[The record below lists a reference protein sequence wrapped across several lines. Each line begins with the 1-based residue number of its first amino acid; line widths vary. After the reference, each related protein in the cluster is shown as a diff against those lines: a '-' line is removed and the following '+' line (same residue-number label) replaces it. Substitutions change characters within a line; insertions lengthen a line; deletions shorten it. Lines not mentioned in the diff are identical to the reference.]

1 MFDRTM
7 STFHPEHSIRG
18 SHSLISASDLTV
30 TLDGK
35 TLLDIPSI
43 RIDAGGPTIVM
54 GPNGAG
60 KSLLLRLLHGLVL
73 PSRGSIFMQGEPLD
87 AKRRR
92 RQAMVFQSPVILR
105 RSVRANVEFALA
117 AHGVPRAG
125 RRSEAMRLLT
135 VAGLQDKARQS
146 APSLSGGERQKLT
159 VVRALAT
166 RPEVLFLDEPT
177 SNLDPASVMA
187 IENLLMNASAEGTKI
202 VLVTHDIGQAGRLG
216 EEVLFLHQGQV
227 TEQTSL
233 QTFTVSPKSQ
243 EAAAYLSG
251 ELLI

>member
-7 STFHPEHSIRG
+7 SSPQPMDSSLA
-18 SHSLISASDLTV
+18 SHSLISASDLAV

-43 RIDAGGPTIVM
+43 KIDAGGPTIVM

-60 KSLLLRLLHGLVL
+60 KSLLLRLLHGLVS
-73 PSRGSIFMQGEPLD
+73 PSRGSILVHGEPLD

-117 AHGVPRAG
+117 AHGVPRSR
-125 RRSEAMRLLT
+125 RRSEAMRLLA

-187 IENLLMNASAEGTKI
+187 IENLLMDASAEGTKI
-202 VLVTHDIGQAGRLG
+202 VLVTHDVGQAGRLG
-216 EEVLFLHQGQV
+216 EEVVFLHRGQV

-233 QTFTVSPKSQ
+233 QTFAVSPKSR